1 VDPVFRDRRDAGRQL
16 ARALLQ
22 YSSANPL
29 ILGLPR
35 GGVPVADEVAQALGA
50 PLDVVIVRKLGS
62 PANREFGF
70 GAVGEGG
77 ALVTAEAT
85 RREVGVSDAE
95 LCRIIGRERAEI
107 DRRIAFYREGRP
119 MIDVTGRTV
128 IVVDDGL
135 ATGATASAAIAV
147 LRRLG
152 AGRIVLA
159 VPTGATDAV
168 ELLRGRADEVICL
181 QVPEWFRAVGA
192 QYEDFGQTTDR
203 EVIEIL
209 RERRRAASPS
219 DTPRGEAGQPVNA
232 GQPLNRA
239 EPAGVDREIAIEI
252 RPSVGLPGRI
262 TVPPGAIG
270 IVVFA
275 HGSGSSRLSPRNIA
289 VARTLQHA
297 GLGTLLFDL
306 LTDDEAQDRANVFDI
321 ELLAGRLALATKWL
335 RAHPFSGDLPIGYFG
350 ASTGAG
356 AALAAAADDPEIAA
370 VVSRG
375 GRPDLAG
382 PALPRVTTPTLLII
396 GGLDLEVIAL
406 NRTARSHMSCPT
418 SLEIVPGATHLFEE
432 PGALAAAAGLARNWF
447 TSHMARP
454 RASSGVGGRHM

>member
-1 VDPVFRDRRDAGRQL
+1 
-16 ARALLQ
+16 
-22 YSSANPL
+22 
-29 ILGLPR
+29 
-35 GGVPVADEVAQALGA
+35 
-50 PLDVVIVRKLGS
+50 
-62 PANREFGF
+62 
-70 GAVGEGG
+70 
-77 ALVTAEAT
+77 
-85 RREVGVSDAE
+85 
-95 LCRIIGRERAEI
+95 
-107 DRRIAFYREGRP
+107 

-147 LRRLG
+147 LRHLG

-159 VPTGATDAV
+159 VPTGAADAV

-181 QVPEWFRAVGA
+181 QVPQWFRAVGA

-209 RERRRAASPS
+209 HARARFASP
-219 DTPRGEAGQPVNA
+219 DGPP
-232 GQPLNRA
+232 
-239 EPAGVDREIAIEI
+239 PAGVDREIAIEI
-252 RPSVGLPGRI
+252 RTGVALPGHI
-262 TVPPGAIG
+262 TVPPDAIG
-270 IVVFA
+270 VVAFA

-306 LTDDEAQDRANVFDI
+306 LTDDEAQVRANVFDI
-321 ELLAGRLALATKWL
+321 DLLARRLALATTWL
-335 RAHPFSGDLPIGYFG
+335 RARPSSGDLPIGYFG

-356 AALAAAADDPEIAA
+356 AALVAAADDPAIAA

-382 PALPRVTTPTLLII
+382 PALPRVTTPTLLIV

-418 SLEIVPGATHLFEE
+418 RLEIVPGATHLFEE
-432 PGALAAAAGLARNWF
+432 PGTLAAAAGLARDWF
-447 TSHMARP
+447 TAHMSRP